1 MGVVSFLR
9 GIVDLKYAGKDL
21 VKKQIEAYYK
31 EKNLDPD
38 QPQHVH
44 LARAWLSRQ
53 AFWGDDV
60 TLPEEINRAYS
71 ETLQCACVAHPD
83 CAEAFGLFILHQER
97 SDIVKEYPEFS
108 VRFKQLIKPV
118 MEAVDSSMLKMLYG
132 RFNPDMDEEI
142 MRIIEEMFNFS
153 KPLEWKRQKK
163 K

>member
-9 GIVDLKYAGKDL
+9 GIVDLRYAGKNL
-21 VKKQIEAYYK
+21 VKKQIESYYK
-31 EKNLDPD
+31 ERNLDPD

-60 TLPEEINRAYS
+60 TLSEEIKRAYF
-71 ETLQCACVAHPD
+71 ETLQCACVAHPA
-83 CAEAFGLFILHQER
+83 CAETFGLFILHQER
-97 SDIVKEYPEFS
+97 SDIVEEYPEFS

-118 MEAVDSSMLKMLYG
+118 MEAVDSGMLKMLYR

-142 MRIIEEMFNFS
+142 MKIMEEMFHFS
-153 KPLEWKRQKK
+153 KPLDSKRQKK